1 MYNTGESHFKR
12 SNPPCFDGERSK
24 WAEFRSVWQ
33 LYGTRSFSDPQ
44 DRAWAL
50 KQCLK
55 GEAYAH
61 VKAIYSNQP
70 NAYDRMWDR
79 LDSIYSDVSMS
90 VQQAHADMNEL
101 RSVKED
107 DTRSLIHLINTV
119 ENCYSQLGEVNQI
132 PSITMSHIDNLCDKL
147 PLSVRKDWM
156 RRYQSLPESEKITP
170 FTPFMVFLEQER
182 VIAIRLSG

>member
-1 MYNTGESHFKR
+1 M
-12 SNPPCFDGERSK
+12 
-24 WAEFRSVWQ
+24 WQ
-33 LYGTRSFSDPQ
+33 LYGARSFSDTQ

-61 VKAIYSNQP
+61 VKAIHSNQP

-101 RSVKED
+101 RSVKE
-107 DTRSLIHLINTV
+107 
-119 ENCYSQLGEVNQI
+119 
-132 PSITMSHIDNLCDKL
+132 
-147 PLSVRKDWM
+147 
-156 RRYQSLPESEKITP
+156 
-170 FTPFMVFLEQER
+170 
-182 VIAIRLSG
+182 